1 MTAKLMTHSLRHPAV
16 RFAGSMLIFG
26 LLLLFVPLHK
36 LGLALRSI
44 PPKLWCAL
52 LFGYLLTHLIGTM
65 KWRLTLRL
73 SQARLTFAQALRCYF
88 AGLFGT
94 VFLPSIVGGDVVRA
108 GLAFRFERNKAAVL
122 LGSLVDRVLDT
133 VSLAAV
139 AGMGALLLPGT
150 LDPRSRRFFVG
161 LAVVFVLAILGLFA
175 LLAMVPWR
183 RLPFKMRR
191 VFVKLRRA
199 GRSMASEPLYVLVS
213 LSLGIIV
220 QTSLV
225 ALSAS
230 IASACGLN
238 ISFHIWLLVW
248 PLAKLLALVP
258 VTLGGLG
265 IREAGLAALL
275 APFGAPA
282 ALAVAVGLSWE
293 SIIIAGGLVAGFVSF
308 LIGGKGLA
316 WSTLTP
322 AKLRPLPEDLALP
335 PTNMSSM
342 DAEG

>member
-1 MTAKLMTHSLRHPAV
+1 MKPILQSLRHPAV
-16 RFAGSMLIFG
+16 RIAGSVLILG
-26 LLLLFVPLHK
+26 LLLAFVPLHK
-36 LGLALRSI
+36 LGVALRSI
-44 PPKLWCAL
+44 PLTLWFSL
-52 LFGYLLTHLIGTM
+52 LLGYLATHLIGVV

-73 SQARLTFAQALRCYF
+73 SQARLTFAQAIRCYF

-94 VFLPSIVGGDVVRA
+94 VFLPSIVGGDVIRM
-108 GLAFRFERNKAAVL
+108 GLAFRVERNKAGIL
-122 LGSLVDRVLDT
+122 LGSLVDRLLDII
-133 VSLAAV
+133 SLAAV
-139 AGMGALLLPGT
+139 AGIGVLLLPGA
-150 LDPRSRRFFVG
+150 LDARSRRVFSV
-161 LAVVFVLAILGLFA
+161 LAVAFMLAAAGFFA
-175 LLAMVPWR
+175 LLMIMPWR

-191 VFVKLRRA
+191 LFVKLRRA
-199 GRSMASEPLYVLVS
+199 GRSMASKPLYVLVS

-230 IASACGLN
+230 IAAACGLH

-248 PLAKLLALVP
+248 PLAKLLALIP

-282 ALAVAVGLSWE
+282 GLAVAAGLSWE
-293 SIIIAGGLVAGFVSF
+293 SIIIAGGLVAGLVSF
-308 LIGGKGLA
+308 LIGGTGFA

-322 AKLRPLPEDLALP
+322 HKLPALREDLTFP
-335 PTNMSSM
+335 PAKMSSI